1 MRLENVLI
9 IILGFFM
16 ITILANGIIYDFG
29 KNYNTQ
35 TSYFLDNQSKI
46 NQIQTE
52 IAEDLNKISLNAEK
66 VGETTGWLQVVSG
79 ASAVWNGVTTTVSLI
94 LKSPYYVT
102 AIITDSYNS
111 LNIPSVDDQRF
122 DIRTKVLPIILIIIN
137 IIILFMIINF
147 IRGVGNQV

>member
-9 IILGFFM
+9 IILGFVM